1 MADATGGGR
10 IFVNGED
17 LGQTIDRVS
26 RGGEKYHPQSLE
38 QARDLL
44 EPQLGELQRRIAQI
58 PPELRAN
65 RVVIEA
71 EVWANYL
78 AISYFPASLVSRL
91 KFKPLGSRIV
101 QDGVHRSQTKG
112 DTESVT
118 KSYLFSVDAGGIDE
132 MVELLDGTTTG
143 ARSNKALEEVRQFT
157 RITVAAPYV
166 GEPDDDGLKE
176 LLPFEAVLHPD
187 PDTSTLM
194 ERSGASPTT
203 LEKFVK
209 LVEANG
215 GRVHADFNDVVD
227 GLTFVALDL
236 PASAVD
242 DVTAF
247 NPLRS
252 LSPTP
257 RIELATAPGA
267 DIADAVLDP
276 AAAPVP
282 GLPEVVVFDG
292 GVQTDSGVFHDH
304 VVYVDLT
311 GLGFTPGPL
320 AHGSAVTA
328 CVLFGQLT
336 PGEPLPP
343 AAASVK
349 HYQVV
354 EGPDTDS
361 SEYPW
366 LLRQIRTVVER
377 DKPALVNLSL
387 GPRVPI
393 DDREPHRWTAVLDKL
408 ARETGTL
415 FITAAGNDGHRDRA
429 ANLHRVQVPGD
440 MVNGLCVGA
449 FVPTD
454 AGWDATD
461 YSGRGPGRP
470 GSRVQPAVVAFGGD
484 VISPRFP
491 RLRADG
497 QLLLD
502 GHGTSYA
509 APLVTHLAAELT
521 RELGPRAD
529 APTLRALIVH
539 SATRLPG
546 HDVLAVGYGR
556 IVTDV
561 NKILQCGPGQVTA
574 IYQGSIAR
582 DEVRSFALPHP
593 TGLTT
598 GNFDVRWTLAFTTG
612 TDSAEA
618 GDYTNAGLETTFRP
632 HALKH
637 TFANGRTTK
646 TRNIET
652 QAEEIAALLAE
663 GYRPSRYPESFS
675 APSDFAP
682 ETALRDH
689 GKWESISRWQFTK
702 QGRSLHKP
710 TIDISHV
717 TRENGRL
724 TTGTDEIEFSL
735 IVTISAHAD
744 VPLYALAE
752 VQYPVLTALPIQ
764 VETSVDVDVDVDVE
778 IEV

>member
-17 LGQTIDRVS
+17 LGHTIDRVS
-26 RGGEKYHPQSLE
+26 RGGEKYHPQSIEAARTLLVPQISE
-38 QARDLL
+38 VQQAW
-44 EPQLGELQRRIAQI
+44 ERI
-58 PPELRAN
+58 PSRLRAE
-65 RVVIEA
+65 RVVIET

-78 AISYFPASLVSRL
+78 AMSYFPASLVSRL
-91 KFKPLGSRIV
+91 KFKPLGSRV
-101 QDGVHRSQTKG
+101 VNNGTHRSQSKG

-118 KSYLFSVDAGGIDE
+118 KSYLFSVDAAGLEGMMGMLHE
-132 MVELLDGTTTG
+132 PTLTT
-143 ARSNKALEEVRQFT
+143 RSTDSFKDVQQFT
-157 RITVAAPYV
+157 RISVAAPFV
-166 GEPDDDGLKE
+166 SAIEDDGLGE

-187 PDTSTLM
+187 PDTSTLA
-194 ERSGASPTT
+194 ERVGASAAT
-203 LEKFVK
+203 LAKFVD
-209 LVEANG
+209 LVSANG
-215 GRVHADFNDVVD
+215 GHVRADLNDVVD
-227 GLTFVALDL
+227 GLTFIALDL
-236 PASAVD
+236 PADAVEE
-242 DVTAF
+242 VSAF

-252 LSPTP
+252 LTPTP
-257 RIELATAPGA
+257 RIELATAPDEEVAESIVNADGA
-267 DIADAVLDP
+267 ITR
-276 AAAPVP
+276 P
-282 GLPEVVVFDG
+282 GLPEVVIFDG
-292 GVQTDSGVFHDH
+292 GVKTDTGVFQNH
-304 VVYVDLT
+304 VDYVDLT
-311 GLGFTPGPL
+311 GRGMTPRPL

-328 CVLFGQLT
+328 SVLFGQLT

-343 AAASVK
+343 AAAHVT

-354 EGPDTDS
+354 ESPDTDS
-361 SEYPW
+361 AEYPW
-366 LLRQIRTVVER
+366 LLGQIRKVVER
-377 DKPALVNLSL
+377 DKPRLVNLSL

-449 FVPTD
+449 FVPTES
-454 AGWDATD
+454 GWDAAI

-484 VISPRFP
+484 AVSPRFP

-509 APLVTHLAAELT
+509 APLVTHLAAHLT

-529 APTLRALIVH
+529 ASTLRALIVH
-539 SATRLPG
+539 SATRLPD
-546 HDVLAVGYGR
+546 HDTTDVGYGR
-556 IVTDV
+556 VAGDV
-561 NKILQCGPGQVTA
+561 DDILQCGPGQVTA
-574 IYQGSIAR
+574 IYQGIIAR

-593 TGLTT
+593 TGVPAT
-598 GNFDVRWTLAFTTG
+598 GKYDVRWTLAFSTD

-637 TFANGRTTK
+637 TFAKGNK
-646 TRNIET
+646 SYTRNVET
-652 QAEEIAALLAE
+652 QADEIAVLMSE

-675 APSDFAP
+675 APSSFAP
-682 ETALRDH
+682 EAVLRDH
-689 GKWESISRWQFTK
+689 GKWESISRWECTK

-710 TIDISHV
+710 AIDISHV

-752 VQYPVLTALPIQ
+752 VEYPVLSALPIAVQ
-764 VETSVDVDVDVDVE
+764 TPVAVDIDT
-778 IEV
+778 EV